1 MASTF
6 TVDRPARYLTRPT
19 RYNSGMTDIN
29 ELARRLRMLEGR
41 GVLVAG
47 SERADRLRPIAR
59 KPGALKRFLEERGD

>member
-1 MASTF
+1 
-6 TVDRPARYLTRPT
+6 
-19 RYNSGMTDIN
+19 MTDIN

-41 GVLVAG
+41 GVLVAR